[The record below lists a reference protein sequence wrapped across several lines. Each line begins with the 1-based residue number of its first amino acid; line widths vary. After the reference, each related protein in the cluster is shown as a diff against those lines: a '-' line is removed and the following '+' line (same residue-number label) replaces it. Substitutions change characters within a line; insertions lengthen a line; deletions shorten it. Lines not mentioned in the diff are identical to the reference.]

1 MLGTLLLTAILTAL
15 GPPPLADAQ
24 VGATPIHLAVGFGV
38 DTTTAPAQEIFALWR
53 NYLTGRA
60 DSIRARSYWSPRE
73 QAEWTVYDL
82 LSGYVYQGFS
92 NFTVVHLAPAAGL
105 DSTYL
110 IRTLV
115 SAVDDS
121 THDVRPLAL
130 YRVYVTRE
138 RGKWVLAN
146 PLPRLTRHW
155 KRETIGSITFV
166 YPPTH
171 AFVRSSAAATGAFV
185 DSLARAFDLPAP
197 SPITYYFTDDLL
209 EMFGALG
216 LDYFPLGSDTV
227 GGRSNTVDRLVFV
240 GSSSAGEVYRHELA
254 HVILQPLV
262 GRGNTASLVME
273 GLMTWTG
280 GSAGLDYEDLLPG
293 LKTYINAHAD
303 LTLKSILTNPPPR
316 VGTLDVGYDTF
327 ATLCHMIYEE
337 GGLAALGAWLNA
349 GREPD
354 AVLSAAARLLHVP
367 AGRLDAVWRRRLAT
381 LGAPTAQSDSD
392 STALAKT
399 LANLIAADARKS
411 LDHRPPFVVSADSN
425 PRWSELLE
433 RQLATHPTLLLSPTA
448 TAAQRRRAVHIS
460 IGHIQVVGDTAR
472 VTLAW
477 WRCGPSRPGFNFSQ
491 HRVSYELAR
500 VREGWRVVRPFDEVI
515 ADGRCL

>member
-1 MLGTLLLTAILTAL
+1 MRTFMRVAATATLIATAF
-15 GPPPLADAQ
+15 GPPLVADAQ
-24 VGATPIHLAVGFGV
+24 VGTSTVHLAVGFGV
-38 DTTTAPAQEIFALWR
+38 DTTTPPAREIFALWR

-60 DSIRARSYWSPRE
+60 DSVRARSYWSPRE

-92 NFTVVHLAPAAGL
+92 NFTVVHLAPAVGL

-121 THDVRPLAL
+121 THAVRPLAL

-138 RGKWVLAN
+138 RGKWMLAN

-155 KRETIGSITFV
+155 KRETVGPITFV

-171 AFVRSSAAATGAFV
+171 AFVRGSAEATGRFV
-185 DSLARAFDLPAP
+185 DSLARAFHLPVP
-197 SPITYYFTDDLL
+197 SRITYYFTDDLL

-216 LDYFPLGSDTV
+216 LDFFPLGSDTV

-262 GRGNTASLVME
+262 GRGNTAGLVME

-280 GSAGLDYEDLLPG
+280 GSAGLSYKDLLPG
-293 LKTYINAHAD
+293 LKTYINAHPD
-303 LTLKSILTNPPPR
+303 LTLKSILTDPPPR
-316 VGTLDVGYDTF
+316 VGTLDVAYDTF

-337 GGLAALGAWLNA
+337 GGLAALRAWLNA
-349 GREPD
+349 GREPET
-354 AVLSAAARLLHVP
+354 VLSAAARLLQVP
-367 AGRLDAVWRRRLAT
+367 AGQLDTVWRRRLAT
-381 LGAPTAQSDSD
+381 LSD
-392 STALAKT
+392 
-399 LANLIAADARKS
+399 
-411 LDHRPPFVVSADSN
+411 RP
-425 PRWSELLE
+425 
-433 RQLATHPTLLLSPTA
+433 
-448 TAAQRRRAVHIS
+448 
-460 IGHIQVVGDTAR
+460 
-472 VTLAW
+472 
-477 WRCGPSRPGFNFSQ
+477 
-491 HRVSYELAR
+491 
-500 VREGWRVVRPFDEVI
+500 
-515 ADGRCL
+515 